1 MQGALRTYFLFVFM
15 AHSLGTRTNLLNVI
29 DTVDASCMMN

>member
-1 MQGALRTYFLFVFM
+1 MHGALPTYFLYVFM

-29 DTVDASCMMN
+29 STVEASCVMN